1 MSLTDVVLLALLLI
15 GGYRGYKKG
24 LLREIIAI
32 LALIIG
38 VIAGLMFLVEGSAF
52 LSQVIHT
59 YSPVLSIISFFLIFF
74 CTVILIT
81 LLGRV
86 IKTVIDLTP
95 LGYLD
100 GIVGGLLG
108 LLKWAF
114 VISLGLWFLNMADIN
129 IEPAEES
136 QLYSK
141 IKLFAPVV
149 IEKVKGWFPVL
160 EDLIRKIT
168 EFMESLKS

>member
-24 LLREIIAI
+24 LLREVIAI

>member
-24 LLREIIAI
+24 LLREVIAI

-114 VISLGLWFLNMADIN
+114 VISLGLWFLNMADMN

-141 IKLFAPVV
+141 IKFFAPVV

>member
-1 MSLTDVVLLALLLI
+1 MSLTDVILVVLLLA

-24 LLREIIAI
+24 LLREIVAI

-38 VIAGLMFLVEGSAF
+38 VIAGLEFLLEGSAF
-52 LSQVIHT
+52 LSQAIDA
-59 YSPVLSIISFFLIFF
+59 YSPVLSVISFFLIFI
-74 CTVILIT
+74 CIVILIT

-86 IKTVIDLTP
+86 IKTVVDLTP

-108 LLKWAF
+108 ILKWAF
-114 VISLGLWFLNMADIN
+114 GISLGLWFLDVAEIN
-129 IEPAEES
+129 IEPTEES

-141 IKLFAPVV
+141 IKLFAPLV
-149 IEKVKGWFPVL
+149 IEKMKGWFPVL
-160 EDLIRKIT
+160 EDLIRKIR